1 MKYYLHDTNSFND
14 EKITLLFRRFGY
26 EGLGLFYTFLEKI
39 AAQEQ
44 PIGTDALKFQL
55 KVGKK
60 LNKCWNY
67 MEEIGLLS
75 SNNGET
81 FNKQL
86 LNFSE
91 KFEIKKEKNRKRVA
105 QWRENQKNKESVTH
119 YESVRNAPKVKES
132 KVKESKDTSVV
143 PFDKSK
149 GCYQECISLYNQFLI
164 DRTGAGVKMNG
175 REGKSMNTII
185 EHLSRQDKIAGDKQK
200 IIDAWNY
207 ILVNWDSLTTY
218 HKNRVKLSN
227 IDEDLSNILLQ
238 LKQKNNTPPN
248 ESTAEKFRDLIRSQS
263 TGSVQQP
270 NTVNDVFSST
280 QNGDGTQ

>member
-14 EKITLLFRRFGY
+14 EKITLLFRQFGY

-44 PIGTDALKFQL
+44 PINTDALKFQL

-60 LNKCWNY
+60 LDKCWNF
-67 MEEIGLLS
+67 MESIGLLS

-91 KFEIKKEKNRKRVA
+91 KFEIKKEKNRNRVA
-105 QWRENQKNKESVTH
+105 QWRENQKNIDSVTH
-119 YESVRNAPKVKES
+119 YVPVRNAPKVKKSKVNES
-132 KVKESKDTSVV
+132 KVPSVTSFDESKV
-143 PFDKSK
+143 PYK
-149 GCYQECISLYNQFLI
+149 ECISLYNQFLI
-164 DRTGAGVKMNG
+164 DRTGAGAKMNG
-175 REGKSMNTII
+175 REGKAMKTII
-185 EHLSRQDKIAGDKQK
+185 GHLSRQDKILGDRQK
-200 IIDAWNY
+200 ILDAWNY
-207 ILVNWDSLTTY
+207 ILLNWDSLTVY